1 VRCVDEDGEKAT
13 PCGAGFLAAWGTF
26 VGLYEG
32 MWETRRQRA
41 RIRLRRSTS
50 RHMHILKIQCSV
62 IFLSPSS
69 LACLIERREELR
81 ASSLT
86 SMVAHSNPPE
96 SFRLEK
102 TTVEANDLFINPT
115 DV

>member
-1 VRCVDEDGEKAT
+1 MRCVDEDGAKAT
-13 PCGAGFLAAWGTF
+13 PCGAGFLAVWGTF

-50 RHMHILKIQCSV
+50 RHTHILKIQCSV

-81 ASSLT
+81 ASSLKA
-86 SMVAHSNPPE
+86 MVAHSNPPE
-96 SFRLEK
+96 SSFWRKRRLK
-102 TTVEANDLFINPT
+102 PTTFP
-115 DV
+115 